1 VRSAHGDPEPASQNA
16 TFIQALAAKS
26 LETVRLTEVLSIAPA
41 DEAAQAALAGH
52 LSDLRHSAAELGFA
66 HLETALAEAL
76 TRLEREAFGPA
87 SLRAVRVLAWRYE
100 ALAGLPA
107 QSGTRPA
114 VSPPP
119 EPSLRGRSILVAD
132 DEAEVRWFY
141 VGVLREYGARVIE
154 ARDGVEALEL
164 ARRESPDVIL
174 ADIVMPRLDGLAL
187 CAAVRREPL
196 LDGVPV
202 VLLSWRDDFLHR
214 MRELRADAQ
223 GYLRKEVPARQVL
236 DRVLGVLEPLT
247 RLEEAL
253 KGEREARG
261 DLEELGVTRL
271 LRAVR
276 RLRPNASVVLQDPW
290 SLFDLEV
297 RDGGIVRL
305 TRTAIDGAVKE
316 GADAFPALVGM
327 SSGRFVVA
335 ELPARFADEVPES
348 LDDSFIEAT
357 RRLGGFLNTIAAHP
371 DCRVEFDPDVLGT
384 YVRHSPVRVQRLIA
398 ALVAGG
404 PPDMLWESGAG
415 SRALVDALLITLAR
429 QGAIRDV
436 RAPER
441 VAGGGPGAAG
451 PPESGLEL
459 NQAEI
464 EQDSAGVSDPI
475 ERQNVRAQ
483 SAVTMHRQPANRAPS
498 WSYPV
503 WRLGSGAA
511 QSSGES
517 SSGFGMELQAT
528 PRLFGL
534 AFVVLLTATVAFL
547 IWNEVMPIR
556 APVRSLRAIAPP
568 IEIDVPVEVRVDLQ
582 EPVPEAAPSVSPAGP
597 DLSAFAG
604 RLRAGVHPLLDVAE
618 GQGVLELGGPA
629 EVSVEVD
636 GVDRGTLP
644 LTLVLDAG
652 THRVHYRV
660 GARSTDRFYYMKPGA
675 TRTLQVVTRPGG
687 FVDAR

>member
-1 VRSAHGDPEPASQNA
+1 M
-16 TFIQALAAKS
+16 
-26 LETVRLTEVLSIAPA
+26 RLTEVLSIAPA
-41 DEAAQAALAGH
+41 DEAAQGALAGH
-52 LSDLRHSAAELGFA
+52 LGDLRRSAAELGLT
-66 HLETALAEAL
+66 HLEAALAEVL

-100 ALAGLPA
+100 PLAALPT

-114 VSPPP
+114 VSAAS

-132 DEAEVRWFY
+132 DESEVRWFY
-141 VGVLREYGARVIE
+141 VGILREAGARVIE

-187 CAAVRREPL
+187 CAAVRREPV

-247 RLEEAL
+247 RLEDAL
-253 KGEREARG
+253 EGEREARG
-261 DLEELGVTRL
+261 DLEELGATRL
-271 LRAVR
+271 LQAVR

-290 SLFDLEV
+290 SLFDLEL
-297 RDGGIVRL
+297 RDGAIVRL
-305 TRTAIDGAVKE
+305 TRTAIDGAVQE
-316 GADAFPALVGM
+316 GVEAMPALVGM

-335 ELPARFADEVPES
+335 ERPVTQLEEPPAP
-348 LDDSFIEAT
+348 LDDAYMETT

-404 PPDMLWESGAG
+404 PPDLLWESGAG

-436 RAPER
+436 RAPEQ
-441 VAGGGPGAAG
+441 AEGEAAG
-451 PPESGLEL
+451 PLGSAESGREL
-459 NQAEI
+459 NVPEG
-464 EQDSAGVSDPI
+464 EQDFGPLTDPI
-475 ERQNVRAQ
+475 ERQNTRAQ
-483 SAVTMHRQPANRAPS
+483 SAVAMHREPANRAPS

-511 QSSGES
+511 LASAEGG
-517 SSGFGMELQAT
+517 SGFGMELHAT

-534 AFVVLLTATVAFL
+534 AFMTLLAATVAFL
-547 IWNEVMPIR
+547 IGNQIWSGGVPSESS
-556 APVRSLRAIAPP
+556 APTALP
-568 IEIDVPVEVRVDLQ
+568 IEIDTPVEVRVDLE
-582 EPVPEAAPSVSPAGP
+582 EPSQRTVPPVSPVDRA
-597 DLSAFAG
+597 LSVFSG
-604 RLRAGVHPLLDVAE
+604 SLRAGFDSSLSVAA
-618 GQGVLELGGPA
+618 GQGVLELTGPA
-629 EVSVEVD
+629 EVSVEVNE
-636 GVDRGTLP
+636 VARGTLP
-644 LTLVLDAG
+644 LSLALDEG
-652 THRVHYRV
+652 THRVRYRFE
-660 GARSTDRFYYMKPGA
+660 ARSTDRFYYVKSGA
-675 TRTLQVVTRPGG
+675 TRSLKVVTQPGG

>member
-1 VRSAHGDPEPASQNA
+1 M
-16 TFIQALAAKS
+16 
-26 LETVRLTEVLSIAPA
+26 RLTEVLSISPE
-41 DEAAQAALAGH
+41 DETAQAALAGH
-52 LSDLRHSAAELGFA
+52 LGDLRRSAAELGFA
-66 HLETALAEAL
+66 HLESAVAEAL

-100 ALAGLPA
+100 PLAALPA

-114 VSPPP
+114 VSPAS
-119 EPSLRGRSILVAD
+119 ERSLRGRSILVAD

-141 VGVLREYGARVIE
+141 VGVLRESGARVIE

-236 DRVLGVLEPLT
+236 DRVLSVLEPLT

-253 KGEREARG
+253 KDQREARG

-271 LRAVR
+271 LQAVR

-290 SLFDLEV
+290 SLFDLEL
-297 RDGGIVRL
+297 RDGSIVRL

-316 GADAFPALVGM
+316 GVEAFPALVGM

-335 ELPARFADEVPES
+335 ELPAGLLDEAPEP
-348 LDDSFIEAT
+348 LDDAFVEAT
-357 RRLGGFLNTIAAHP
+357 RRLGDFLNTIAAHP

-384 YVRHSPVRVQRLIA
+384 YVRHSPLRVQRLIA

-404 PPDMLWESGAG
+404 PPDVLWESGAG

-436 RAPER
+436 RARAQVQGEASSPAGSENPSLGLNAPE
-441 VAGGGPGAAG
+441 V
-451 PPESGLEL
+451 
-459 NQAEI
+459 
-464 EQDSAGVSDPI
+464 EQDSGPMADPI
-475 ERQNVRAQ
+475 ERQNIRAQ
-483 SAVTMHRQPANRAPS
+483 SAVAMHREPANRAPR
-498 WSYPV
+498 WSYPI
-503 WRLGSGAA
+503 WRLGSAA
-511 QSSGES
+511 ALDSAESG
-517 SSGFGMELQAT
+517 SGFGMELQAT
-528 PRLFGL
+528 PRLLGL
-534 AFVVLLTATVAFL
+534 AFLALLAATVVFL
-547 IWNEVMPIR
+547 IGNQIWPVG
-556 APVRSLRAIAPP
+556 APAGSSAPSALP

-582 EPVPEAAPSVSPAGP
+582 ELPPKAVPLVLPVDRALA
-597 DLSAFAG
+597 AFAG
-604 RLRAGVHPLLDVAE
+604 SLRSGVSPSLDVAE
-618 GQGVLELGGPA
+618 GQGVLELTGPA

-636 GVDRGTLP
+636 AVDRGTLP
-644 LTLVLDAG
+644 LTLVLDEG
-652 THRVHYRV
+652 THRVRYRL
-660 GARSTDRFYYMKPGA
+660 GARSSDRFYYVKPGA
-675 TRTLQVVTRPGG
+675 TRALEVVTQPGG

>member
-1 VRSAHGDPEPASQNA
+1 M
-16 TFIQALAAKS
+16 IQTLAAKS
-26 LETVRLTEVLSIAPA
+26 LETVRLTEVLSIAPE
-41 DEAAQAALAGH
+41 DEAARAALAGH
-52 LSDLRHSAAELGFA
+52 LSKLRRSAAELGFS
-66 HLETALAEAL
+66 HLQAAVAEAL

-100 ALAGLPA
+100 PLAALPA

-114 VSPPP
+114 VTPPA
-119 EPSLRGRSILVAD
+119 EPTLRGRSILVAD

-141 VGVLREYGARVIE
+141 VGVLRESGARVIE

-271 LRAVR
+271 LQSVR

-290 SLFDLEV
+290 SLFDLEL
-297 RDGGIVRL
+297 RDGRIVNL

-335 ELPARFADEVPES
+335 ERPARLADEAPES
-348 LDDSFIEAT
+348 LDDSFLEAT
-357 RRLGGFLNTIAAHP
+357 RRLGTFLNTIAANP
-371 DCRVEFDPDVLGT
+371 DCRIEFDPDVLGT

-404 PPDMLWESGAG
+404 PPDVLWESGAG

-436 RAPER
+436 RASER
-441 VAGGGPGAAG
+441 AAGGDTDAVGS
-451 PPESGLEL
+451 PESGPELLE
-459 NQAEI
+459 AEI
-464 EQDSAGVSDPI
+464 EQDSVRVSDPI
-475 ERQNVRAQ
+475 ERQNIRAH
-483 SAVTMHRQPANRAPS
+483 SAVAMHREPANRAS
-498 WSYPV
+498 RWSYPI

-511 QSSGES
+511 PGSDEG

-534 AFVVLLTATVAFL
+534 AFLVLLSATVAFL
-547 IWNEVMPIR
+547 IWSETMPVGTP
-556 APVRSLRAIAPP
+556 ARSPAVTARP
-568 IEIDVPVEVRVDLQ
+568 IEIHDPVDVRVDLE
-582 EPVPEAAPSVSPAGP
+582 EPAPKAVPPVAPVGL

-604 RLRAGVHPLLDVAE
+604 SLRAGVDPSLDVAE
-618 GQGVLELGGPA
+618 GQGALELTGPT
-629 EVSVEVD
+629 EVSVEID

-644 LTLVLDAG
+644 VTLVLDEG
-652 THRVHYRV
+652 THRVRYQL
-660 GARSTDRFYYMKPGA
+660 GTRSTDRFYHLKSGA
-675 TRTLQVVTRPGG
+675 TRALRVVTQPGG

>member
-1 VRSAHGDPEPASQNA
+1 M
-16 TFIQALAAKS
+16 
-26 LETVRLTEVLSIAPA
+26 RLTEVLSIAPE
-41 DEAAQAALAGH
+41 DEAARAALAGY
-52 LSDLRHSAAELGFA
+52 LGDLRRSAAELGFS
-66 HLETALAEAL
+66 HLEAAVAEAL
-76 TRLEREAFGPA
+76 ARLEREAFGPA

-100 ALAGLPA
+100 PLAALPA
-107 QSGTRPA
+107 QSGTHPA
-114 VSPPP
+114 VTPPT

-141 VGVLREYGARVIE
+141 VGVLRESGARVIE
-154 ARDGVEALEL
+154 ARDGIEALEL

-271 LRAVR
+271 LQSVR

-290 SLFDLEV
+290 SLFDLEL
-297 RDGGIVRL
+297 RDGRIVNL
-305 TRTAIDGAVKE
+305 TRTAIDGVVKE
-316 GADAFPALVGM
+316 GADACPALVGM

-335 ELPARFADEVPES
+335 ERPGRLADEAPES
-348 LDDSFIEAT
+348 LDDSFLEAT
-357 RRLGGFLNTIAAHP
+357 RRLGTFLNAIAANP

-404 PPDMLWESGAG
+404 PPDVLWESGAG

-436 RAPER
+436 RASER
-441 VAGGGPGAAG
+441 AAGGDTGAVG
-451 PPESGLEL
+451 SPESGPEL
-459 NQAEI
+459 LQAEI
-464 EQDSAGVSDPI
+464 EQDSVHVSDPI

-483 SAVTMHRQPANRAPS
+483 SAVAMHREPANRASS
-498 WSYPV
+498 WSYPI

-511 QSSGES
+511 PGSTES

-534 AFVVLLTATVAFL
+534 AFLVLLSATVAFL
-547 IWNEVMPIR
+547 IWNETMPVGTPAGSPAVTAR
-556 APVRSLRAIAPP
+556 P
-568 IEIDVPVEVRVDLQ
+568 IEIDDPVDVRVDL
-582 EPVPEAAPSVSPAGP
+582 EKPAPKALPPVARVGI

-604 RLRAGVHPLLDVAE
+604 SLRAGVDPSLAVAE
-618 GQGVLELGGPA
+618 GQGALELTGPA
-629 EVSVEVD
+629 EVSVEID

-644 LTLVLDAG
+644 VTLALDEG
-652 THRVHYRV
+652 THRVRYQL
-660 GARSTDRFYYMKPGA
+660 GTRSTDRFYYLKSGA
-675 TRTLQVVTRPGG
+675 TRALRVVTQPGG

>member
-1 VRSAHGDPEPASQNA
+1 M
-16 TFIQALAAKS
+16 
-26 LETVRLTEVLSIAPA
+26 
-41 DEAAQAALAGH
+41 
-52 LSDLRHSAAELGFA
+52 
-66 HLETALAEAL
+66 AEAL

-100 ALAGLPA
+100 PLAALPT

-141 VGVLREYGARVIE
+141 VGVLRESGARVIE

-164 ARRESPDVIL
+164 ARSESPDVIL

-271 LRAVR
+271 LQAVR

-290 SLFDLEV
+290 SLFDLEL
-297 RDGGIVRL
+297 RDGSIVRL

-316 GADAFPALVGM
+316 GAEAFPALVGM

-335 ELPARFADEVPES
+335 ELPTRLADEAPEA
-348 LDDSFIEAT
+348 LDDSFMEAT
-357 RRLGGFLNTIAAHP
+357 RRLGSFLNTIAAHP

-404 PPDMLWESGAG
+404 TPDVLWESGAG

-441 VAGGGPGAAG
+441 SASGDPGAVV
-451 PPESGLEL
+451 PPASAVEL
-459 NQAEI
+459 NEAEI
-464 EQDSAGVSDPI
+464 EPDSAPVSDPI

-483 SAVTMHRQPANRAPS
+483 SAVAMHREPANRAPS

-511 QSSGES
+511 RRSGEG

-534 AFVVLLTATVAFL
+534 AFLVLLSATVAFL
-547 IWNEVMPIR
+547 IWNEMMPIG
-556 APVRSLRAIAPP
+556 APAGPPAATSRP
-568 IEIDVPVEVRVDLQ
+568 IEIDDPVEIRVEL
-582 EPVPEAAPSVSPAGP
+582 EVPEPAAVPSVSPVGL
-597 DLSAFAG
+597 DLSSFAG
-604 RLRAGVHPLLDVAE
+604 RLRPGVDPSLDVAE
-618 GQGVLELGGPA
+618 WQGALELSGPA
-629 EVSVEVD
+629 EVSVEID

-644 LTLVLDAG
+644 LKLVLDEG
-652 THRVHYRV
+652 THRVRYRL
-660 GARSTDRFYYMKPGA
+660 GARSTDRFYYLKSGS
-675 TRTLQVVTRPGG
+675 TRALQVVTRPGG

>member
-1 VRSAHGDPEPASQNA
+1 M
-16 TFIQALAAKS
+16 AAKS
-26 LETVRLTEVLSIAPA
+26 LETVRLTEVLSIAPE
-41 DEAAQAALAGH
+41 DEAARAALAGH
-52 LSDLRHSAAELGFA
+52 LSDLRRSAAELGFS
-66 HLETALAEAL
+66 HLEAAVAEAL

-100 ALAGLPA
+100 PLAALPA
-107 QSGTRPA
+107 ESGTRPA
-114 VSPPP
+114 VTPPA

-141 VGVLREYGARVIE
+141 VGVLRESGARVIE

-271 LRAVR
+271 LQSVR

-290 SLFDLEV
+290 SLFDLEL
-297 RDGGIVRL
+297 RDGRIVNL

-335 ELPARFADEVPES
+335 ERPARLVDEAPES
-348 LDDSFIEAT
+348 LDDSFLEAT
-357 RRLGGFLNTIAAHP
+357 RRLGTFLNTIAANP
-371 DCRVEFDPDVLGT
+371 DCRIEFDPDVLGT

-404 PPDMLWESGAG
+404 PPDVLWESGAG

-436 RAPER
+436 RASER
-441 VAGGGPGAAG
+441 AAG
-451 PPESGLEL
+451 ADTDAVGSPESGPELLE
-459 NQAEI
+459 AEI
-464 EQDSAGVSDPI
+464 EQDSVHVSDPI
-475 ERQNVRAQ
+475 ERQNIRAQ
-483 SAVTMHRQPANRAPS
+483 SAVAMRREPANRAS
-498 WSYPV
+498 RWSYPI

-511 QSSGES
+511 PGSAEG

-534 AFVVLLTATVAFL
+534 AFLVLLSATVAFL
-547 IWNEVMPIR
+547 IWNETMPVGTP
-556 APVRSLRAIAPP
+556 ARSPAVTARP
-568 IEIDVPVEVRVDLQ
+568 IEIHDPVDVRVDLE
-582 EPVPEAAPSVSPAGP
+582 EPAPKAVPPVGL

-604 RLRAGVHPLLDVAE
+604 SLRAGVDPSLDVAE
-618 GQGVLELGGPA
+618 GQGALELTGPA
-629 EVSVEVD
+629 EVSVEID
-636 GVDRGTLP
+636 GLDRGTLP
-644 LTLVLDAG
+644 VTLVLDEG
-652 THRVHYRV
+652 THRVRYQL
-660 GARSTDRFYYMKPGA
+660 GTRSTDRFYHLKSGA
-675 TRTLQVVTRPGG
+675 TRALRVVTQPGG

>member
-1 VRSAHGDPEPASQNA
+1 
-16 TFIQALAAKS
+16 
-26 LETVRLTEVLSIAPA
+26 LSIAPE
-41 DEAAQAALAGH
+41 DESGRAALAGH
-52 LSDLRHSAAELGFA
+52 LSDLRRSAAELGFV
-66 HLETALAEAL
+66 HLETAVAEAL

-100 ALAGLPA
+100 PLAALSA
-107 QSGTRPA
+107 QSGTRPV
-114 VSPPP
+114 VSPPA
-119 EPSLRGRSILVAD
+119 EPSLRGRCILVAD

-141 VGVLREYGARVIE
+141 VGVLRESGARVIE
-154 ARDGVEALEL
+154 ARDGIEALEL
-164 ARRESPDVIL
+164 ARRGAPDAIL

-247 RLEEAL
+247 RLEGAL
-253 KGEREARG
+253 KSDGEARG

-271 LRAVR
+271 LQAVR

-290 SLFDLEV
+290 SLFDLEL
-297 RDGGIVRL
+297 RDGRIVGL

-316 GADAFPALVGM
+316 GASAFPALVGM

-335 ELPARFADEVPES
+335 ERPALPGHDAPES

-357 RRLGGFLNTIAAHP
+357 RRLGTYLNTIAEHP

-404 PPDMLWESGAG
+404 PPDVLWESGAG

-436 RAPER
+436 LAPEGPC
-441 VAGGGPGAAG
+441 GGADSAVGSL
-451 PPESGLEL
+451 ESGPEL
-459 NQAEI
+459 NEPEI
-464 EQDSAGVSDPI
+464 EQDSVPVFDPV

-483 SAVTMHRQPANRAPS
+483 SAVAMHREPANRAPS
-498 WSYPV
+498 WGYPV

-511 QSSGES
+511 PGRGES

-534 AFVVLLTATVAFL
+534 AFLVLLSATVAFL
-547 IWNEVMPIR
+547 IWNEMTPVG
-556 APVRSLRAIAPP
+556 APGGSPAATAPP
-568 IEIDVPVEVRVDLQ
+568 IEIDIPVEVRIDVKGPQ
-582 EPVPEAAPSVSPAGP
+582 PESARPVMPVGL

-604 RLRAGVHPLLDVAE
+604 SLRAGVDPSLAAVE
-618 GQGVLELGGPA
+618 GQGALALSGPA
-629 EVSVEVD
+629 DVSVEVD
-636 GVDRGTLP
+636 GLDRGTLP
-644 LTLVLDAG
+644 LSLVLDEG
-652 THRVHYRV
+652 THRVRYRL
-660 GARSTDRFYYMKPGA
+660 GARSSDRFYYVKSGT
-675 TRTLQVVTRPGG
+675 TRTLQVVTQAGG
-687 FVDAR
+687 FVDPR

>member
-1 VRSAHGDPEPASQNA
+1 
-16 TFIQALAAKS
+16 
-26 LETVRLTEVLSIAPA
+26 VRLTEVLSIAPE
-41 DEAAQAALAGH
+41 DEAARTALAGH
-52 LSDLRHSAAELGFA
+52 LSELRRSAAELGFS
-66 HLETALAEAL
+66 HLEAAVAEAL

-100 ALAGLPA
+100 PLAGLPA

-119 EPSLRGRSILVAD
+119 DPSLRGRAILVAD
-132 DEAEVRWFY
+132 DDAEVRWFY
-141 VGVLREYGARVIE
+141 VGVLRESGARVIE

-247 RLEEAL
+247 GLEEAL
-253 KGEREARG
+253 KDEREARG

-271 LRAVR
+271 LQAVR

-290 SLFDLEV
+290 SLFDLEL
-297 RDGGIVRL
+297 RDGCIVGL
-305 TRTAIDGAVKE
+305 TRTAIDGVVKE
-316 GADAFPALVGM
+316 GAEAFPALVGM

-335 ELPARFADEVPES
+335 DLPARLAHEAPES
-348 LDDSFIEAT
+348 LDDSFMEAT
-357 RRLGGFLNTIAAHP
+357 RRLGTFLNTIAAHP

-404 PPDMLWESGAG
+404 PPDVLWESGAG

-436 RAPER
+436 RAPEQR
-441 VAGGGPGAAG
+441 GRSGDPGAVV
-451 PPESGLEL
+451 PPESAVEL
-459 NQAEI
+459 NEAEI
-464 EQDSAGVSDPI
+464 EQDSTPVSDPI

-483 SAVTMHRQPANRAPS
+483 SAVAMHREPANRASS

-511 QSSGES
+511 RASGES
-517 SSGFGMELQAT
+517 SPGFGMELHAT

-534 AFVVLLTATVAFL
+534 AFLALLAATVVFL
-547 IWNEVMPIR
+547 IWNETMPSR
-556 APVRSLRAIAPP
+556 APVRSPAATARP
-568 IEIDVPVEVRVDLQ
+568 IEIEDPVQVRVGLE
-582 EPVPEAAPSVSPAGP
+582 EPEPEVVRSVWPVGL
-597 DLSAFAG
+597 DFSAFTG
-604 RLRAGVHPLLDVAE
+604 SLRTGVDPTLDAAE
-618 GQGVLELGGPA
+618 GQGALELSGPA

-636 GVDRGTLP
+636 GVNRGTLP
-644 LTLVLDAG
+644 LTLLLDEG
-652 THRVHYRV
+652 THRVRYRL
-660 GARSTDRFYYMKPGA
+660 GARSTDRFYYVKSGS
-675 TRTLQVVTRPGG
+675 TRALQVVTRPGG

>member
-1 VRSAHGDPEPASQNA
+1 M
-16 TFIQALAAKS
+16 FIQALAAKS
-26 LETVRLTEVLSIAPA
+26 LETVRLTEVLSIAPE
-41 DEAAQAALAGH
+41 DEAARAVLARH
-52 LSDLRHSAAELGFA
+52 LSDLRRSAAEHGFS
-66 HLETALAEAL
+66 HLEAAVDEAL

-87 SLRAVRVLAWRYE
+87 ALRAVRVLAWRYE
-100 ALAGLPA
+100 PLAALPA

-132 DEAEVRWFY
+132 DEAEVRWLY
-141 VGVLREYGARVIE
+141 VGVLRESGARVIE

-253 KGEREARG
+253 KGEGEARG

-271 LRAVR
+271 LQAVR

-290 SLFDLEV
+290 SLFDLEL
-297 RDGGIVRL
+297 RDGCIVGL

-316 GADAFPALVGM
+316 GAEAFPALVGM

-335 ELPARFADEVPES
+335 ELPARLADEAPEA
-348 LDDSFIEAT
+348 LDDSFMVAT
-357 RRLGGFLNTIAAHP
+357 QRLGTILNTIAAHP

-404 PPDMLWESGAG
+404 PPDVLWESGAG
-415 SRALVDALLITLAR
+415 SRALVDALLVTLAR

-441 VAGGGPGAAG
+441 VASGDAGAVG
-451 PPESGLEL
+451 SPESGLEL
-459 NQAEI
+459 NQVEI
-464 EQDSAGVSDPI
+464 EQDSAPVSDPI

-483 SAVTMHRQPANRAPS
+483 SAVAMHREPANRAPS

-503 WRLGSGAA
+503 WRLGSGVAR
-511 QSSGES
+511 SSGES

-534 AFVVLLTATVAFL
+534 AFLVLLSATVAFL
-547 IWNEVMPIR
+547 IWNEMMPIG
-556 APVRSLRAIAPP
+556 APAGSPAATARP
-568 IEIDVPVEVRVDLQ
+568 IEIDDPVEVLVEL
-582 EPVPEAAPSVSPAGP
+582 EVSEPEAAPSVSPVGLE
-597 DLSAFAG
+597 LSAFAG
-604 RLRAGVHPLLDVAE
+604 SLRTGVDPSLDVAE
-618 GQGVLELGGPA
+618 GQGALELSGPA
-629 EVSVEVD
+629 EVSVEID

-644 LTLVLDAG
+644 LKLVLDEG
-652 THRVHYRV
+652 THRVRYRL
-660 GARSTDRFYYMKPGA
+660 GAQSTDRFYYLKSGA
-675 TRTLQVVTRPGG
+675 TRALQVVTQPGG